1 MTHPSRPTFS
11 PDLPPGTAERLRRHA
26 DRLVP
31 AAKGPPRRR
40 AWRRAAAATAGGC
53 AGAALLALLWQPAG
67 LLLGVLLCLM
77 TTAFLLGLVSRK
89 GSPTDDWGDLFMH
102 ATWALP
108 ASIGGVVGLSLLLDQ
123 VVGPLHALVP
133 GDPALAALY
142 LAAGASG
149 AGAIMRPGMIPRL
162 AAEHYDQYVLPED
175 FGRPHSYVTRQEEP
189 EAHLFAQL
197 QQATDRV
204 EEGMRI
210 LGDSFDP
217 GHTLPLLREEEW
229 TLSQELLRL
238 RTLRRELAQ
247 RRREAVSTQVT
258 KALAP
263 QEEAVA
269 RAHDA
274 LTERVEV
281 LAGYGERVH
290 EAVTAHREWEQCQAI
305 ADRAGDYADLALT
318 STRDSLPTE
327 DLDDGLLS
335 VRAAR
340 TVREELVRKAIDAGT
355 SLSRTLHHRD
365 PPDHGRA

>member
-1 MTHPSRPTFS
+1 MR
-11 PDLPPGTAERLRRHA
+11 GHA
-26 DRLVP
+26 DRLIP

-40 AWRRAAAATAGGC
+40 TWRRAAAATAAGC
-53 AGAALLALLWQPAG
+53 AGASLLALLSPPAG
-67 LLLGVLLCLM
+67 LLLGVLLCLA
-77 TTAFLLGLVSRK
+77 TTAFLLGLVSRA
-89 GSPTDDWGDLFMH
+89 GSFTDDWGDLVIHGM
-102 ATWALP
+102 WALP
-108 ASIGGVVGLSLLLDQ
+108 TAIGGVVGLTLVLDQ
-123 VVGPLHALVP
+123 VVGPLQALVP

-142 LAAGASG
+142 LVAGAGG
-149 AGAIMRPGMIPRL
+149 AGAIMRPGMLPRL

-204 EEGMRI
+204 EEGKRI

-217 GHTLPLLREEEW
+217 GHTLSLMRQEEW

-238 RTLRRELAQ
+238 RALRRELAQ

-258 KALAP
+258 RALAP

-274 LTERVEV
+274 LTDRVGV

-305 ADRAGDYADLALT
+305 ADRAGDYADLALA
-318 STRDSLPTE
+318 SARDPVPAE

-340 TVREELVRKAIDAGT
+340 TVREELVRKAIDAGA
-355 SLSRTLHHRD
+355 SLSETLHRRD
-365 PPDHGRA
+365 S